1 MLYCKKNLL
10 KRLGILGCGWL
21 GTELA
26 QRINSKSWNVK
37 VTRTSEKGIIAL
49 TEKGFNSFQIEV
61 TENSIKGDLKF
72 FENLDQLIISI
83 PPKRNEAKDYSRKI
97 NYLMNFLE
105 LKNKCRVIF
114 LSSTSVYGKKEG
126 VFDETSALSPETESS
141 RELVESEKLILES
154 DRPSIILRLGGL
166 VGKDR
171 NPIFQLHK
179 KIIPNPDGIINFVD
193 QKDAVEGIYKLLTT
207 PTVEGVFNL
216 VSPHHPKRRDYY
228 LKMAKKYKLSVPV
241 FSEQNPILMHQIEAV
256 KIQQKTGFKYQVNNL
271 LI

>member
-1 MLYCKKNLL
+1 M
-10 KRLGILGCGWL
+10 
-21 GTELA
+21 
-26 QRINSKSWNVK
+26 
-37 VTRTSEKGIIAL
+37 
-49 TEKGFNSFQIEV
+49 
-61 TENSIKGDLKF
+61 
-72 FENLDQLIISI
+72 
-83 PPKRNEAKDYSRKI
+83 
-97 NYLMNFLE
+97 
-105 LKNKCRVIF
+105 
-114 LSSTSVYGKKEG
+114 
-126 VFDETSALSPETESS
+126 
-141 RELVESEKLILES
+141 
-154 DRPSIILRLGGL
+154 

-241 FSEQNPILMHQIEAV
+241 FSEQNPILMRQIEAV